1 MAYLGR
7 GVRTIKAA
15 NITADTMTS
24 NGSLNTMQVSHS
36 KPINSSNDVSVFFD
50 GVAQTPGTNYTASGS
65 TITFITIPASGCKI
79 LAIANG
85 DTFADEVVDGS
96 VTSASLKTGAITDAK
111 ILSVSSS
118 KLTGN
123 LPIIS
128 GANLTGVQSDDST
141 RNSSDPAIDT
151 NPSGGL
157 GTVWVNTT
165 SGGMFVLTD
174 ATTDAN
180 IWTNVGGGT
189 GDVSPYVHGA
199 STTVFKAG
207 GNNAGGVRPS
217 IEAIDVSS
225 GTGSTFIANLAVG
238 GSSMARASNDG
249 HSSGYTAGGFQGS
262 RTNQIDKFN
271 FSTAVDATT
280 VASLTTGRSS
290 GDGSE
295 SQIHAYI
302 TSSNQGQNII
312 TKYSMATDSDD
323 TSVGNLGTNNGGA
336 SAGHSTAENGYD
348 GGAGDGSAFNKI
360 DKYSH
365 SNDGDSSA
373 IADLTN
379 YGYGLCGYSSATHG
393 YTSWGYHTPSYFNII
408 DRYSFASENNA
419 IDWADLARSP
429 DSAGGGSSTTHG
441 FNFGGHYSGGYQK
454 DINKFPFATQT
465 NASDIGDLAGETV
478 SRPSGM
484 NF

>member
-36 KPINSSNDVSVFFD
+36 KIISSSNDVSVFFD
-50 GVAQTPGTNYTASGS
+50 GVAQTPGIDYTASAS
-65 TITFITIPASGCKI
+65 TITFNTIPESGVKI
-79 LAIANG
+79 LAITNG
-85 DTFADEVVDGS
+85 DTYANEVADGS
-96 VTSASLKTGAITDAK
+96 VTTTSLKTGAITEEK

-118 KLTGN
+118 KLTGS
-123 LPIIS
+123 LPALDGS
-128 GANLTGVQSDDST
+128 ALTGIENDDAI

-151 NPSGGL
+151 NPSGGV
-157 GTVWVNTT
+157 GTLWVNTT
-165 SGGMFVLTD
+165 SGELFTCTD
-174 ATTDAN
+174 ATTGAN
-180 IWTNVGGGT
+180 VWTNAGPGT

-207 GNNAGGVRPS
+207 GHNAGGVRPS

-225 GTGSTFIANLAVG
+225 GNGSTFIANLAVG

-249 HSSGYTAGGFQGS
+249 HSSGYTAGGYQGS
-262 RTNQIDKFN
+262 RTNQIDKFI

-295 SQIHAYI
+295 SQTHAYV
-302 TSSNQGQNII
+302 TSAHQGQNII

-348 GGAGDGSAFNKI
+348 GGAGDGVSYNKI

-365 SNDGDSSA
+365 SSDGDSSA
-373 IADLTN
+373 IADLSN
-379 YGYGLCGYSSATHG
+379 YGYGLCGYSSNTHG

-419 IDWADLARSP
+419 TDWADLTRSP